1 VKKGNVRGMSMKQ
14 SRRAQMERGVRSAIA
29 AVMAVSIAGAALAGS
44 AAPGA
49 PVQPGAPAQPGV
61 AASTGK
67 SESGLPL
74 PRFVS
79 LKADRVNLRAG
90 PGTDYP
96 TSWVY
101 RQAGLPLE
109 VLSELEGWRQ
119 VRDAEGATGWVVQSL
134 LSGRRT
140 ALVTPWD
147 VKPGQ
152 VAPQVPVRDDDSER
166 SRAVANVEAGVIAN
180 VHTCDGRWCHVTI
193 DRFRGYVLQKQLWG
207 VYENEIVN

>member
-1 VKKGNVRGMSMKQ
+1 MARG
-14 SRRAQMERGVRSAIA
+14 AVGAVA
-29 AVMAVSIAGAALAGS
+29 AVMAMAAAGTVLADAALAGA
-44 AAPGA
+44 AAPSAQAGA
-49 PVQPGAPAQPGV
+49 SAQAAP

-152 VAPQVPVRDDDSER
+152 AAPQVPVRDSDSER
-166 SRAVANVEAGVIAN
+166 SRAVVNVEAGVIAN
-180 VHTCDGRWCHVTI
+180 VHSCDGRWCHVTI

-207 VYENEIVN
+207 VYENEVVN